1 MNDASDWDGF
11 RVLLAVAERGS
22 VSAGAKA
29 LNVSQPTAGRR
40 IEALEAA
47 LGVRLLVRKSRG
59 VVPTPAGEEVLA
71 EARRMAEGA
80 HAALRR
86 VKAEGG
92 EATRTVRVAVTEGL
106 GTRWLPP
113 RLAGAQGGLRG
124 VRLELLVD
132 NATADLSRREADV
145 AVRLFR
151 PKQLDLVTK
160 KVGTLGLGLFAS
172 PAYLAQH
179 GTPRRVA
186 DLARH
191 LHVGYVDRGMA
202 VPPYLRWHR
211 TLAPHERFPV
221 AASSV
226 LAMAEL
232 ARAGL
237 GIVVATAA
245 LYAGDPGLVRVLP
258 TIRPP
263 PLDVWLTTHSD
274 VRRDAA
280 VARVV
285 DTLTALFGAEAKAL
299 AG

>member
-1 MNDASDWDGF
+1 MNDGADWDGF

-22 VSAGAKA
+22 VSAGARA
-29 LNVSQPTAGRR
+29 LHLSQPTAGRR

-47 LGVRLLVRKSRG
+47 LGARLLVRKSRG

-71 EARRMAEGA
+71 EARRMADGA
-80 HAALRR
+80 HAARR
-86 VKAEGG
+86 RARGEGD

-113 RLAGAQGGLRG
+113 RLAGVQEGLRG

-132 NATADLSRREADV
+132 NATADLSTREADV

-151 PKQLDLVTK
+151 PKQPDLVTR
-160 KVGTLGLGLFAS
+160 KVAALGLGLFAA
-172 PAYLAQH
+172 PAYLARH

-191 LHVGYVDRGMA
+191 QHVGYVDRGA
-202 VPPYLRWHR
+202 PVPAYLRWHR
-211 TLAPHERFPV
+211 TLAPRERFAI

-232 ARAGL
+232 ARAGF
-237 GIVVATAA
+237 GIASATAA

-258 TIRPP
+258 NTRPP
-263 PLDVWLTTHSD
+263 PLDVWLTTHAD

-285 DTLTALFGAEAKAL
+285 EALTALFAAEAKAL